1 MFSEKSFNFRLVL
14 TVVHILSVILTPFT
28 LLYFTK
34 EISKLVTQEREI
46 KPAKMDEN
54 HTLMAKTK
62 GQWQN
67 LKEFEFQRKK
77 TAGRLPVTTAEATV
91 KSVMKHDIFMNGR
104 INARLCGKP
113 YGQPATP

>member
-1 MFSEKSFNFRLVL
+1 M
-14 TVVHILSVILTPFT
+14 
-28 LLYFTK
+28 
-34 EISKLVTQEREI
+34 TQEREI
-46 KPAKMDEN
+46 IPDGKDEN
-54 HTLMAKTK
+54 YMQIAKFK
-62 GQWQN
+62 DRRQN
-67 LKEFEFQRKK
+67 LKVFEFQRKK

>member
-77 TAGRLPVTTAEATV
+77 TANWFHRISFQINFYGVI
-91 KSVMKHDIFMNGR
+91 KSKSN
-104 INARLCGKP
+104 
-113 YGQPATP
+113 